1 MSHALASGVAFL
13 HAWASAKTDNADKD
27 ILKAFKDAAL
37 GVRVSGQHDSVARV
51 NALPAGSRVCVCVC
65 VIKLIRSVSRGQV

>member
-1 MSHALASGVAFL
+1 MHAHCPVCQMSHALASGVAFL

-37 GVRVSGQHDSVARV
+37 GVRVSGQHDSVTRV
-51 NALPAGSRVCVCVC
+51 NALPAGSCMCVCVC
-65 VIKLIRSVSRGQV
+65 ACD

>member
-37 GVRVSGQHDSVARV
+37 GVRVSGQHDSVTRV
-51 NALPAGSRVCVCVC
+51 INALRAGSPVCVCVC
-65 VIKLIRSVSRGQV
+65 V